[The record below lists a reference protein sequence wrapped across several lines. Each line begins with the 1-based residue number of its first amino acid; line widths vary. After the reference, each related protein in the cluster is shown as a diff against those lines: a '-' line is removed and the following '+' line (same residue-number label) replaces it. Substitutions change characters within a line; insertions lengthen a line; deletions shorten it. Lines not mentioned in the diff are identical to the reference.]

1 MSAAT
6 VEPAAQEPFN
16 RRTLFWGI
24 FASLLAAA
32 GFFLLSTYAPDFRQ
46 PGNGGATP
54 LSKSGVG
61 YAGLAE
67 WLRLTGEPPA
77 MARTEDD
84 LGTDMLLIV
93 TISPES
99 DPAALDRILE
109 LRQDLNTLFVL
120 PKWQTLPLEEHEG
133 WKMKFG
139 RLPES
144 VVNQWLGRIAKSR
157 IGVGQSKVRQ
167 LDVEGRLVAA
177 PDELQW
183 VADEHPIIAA
193 GNDKAVLT
201 ELDDKPF
208 YILTDPDL
216 INNAALADSTKAA
229 AALDLISRLQS
240 GIGPSWSNF
249 KLPDPDQLG
258 DDASENPDKR
268 GRAQPVMFDLTLH
281 GAGRKYDLA
290 KLLVEPPFLALT
302 LTILAAAAL
311 AFLRGLGRFGPPRAD
326 QRAIAFGK
334 RALVDTTAMLLR
346 RAGRLDELGGRY
358 AALMRVRAG
367 ALLGAPQGLQGE
379 ALDRWLDSRDKDEVS
394 GFTARAQA
402 AGEAKN
408 LTQMHEAAERLHDW
422 TARRLGERR

>member
-46 PGNGGATP
+46 PGNGSATP

-67 WLRLTGEPPA
+67 WLRLTGETPA

-144 VVNQWLGRIAKSR
+144 VVNQWLGRIAKTK

-183 VADEHPIIAA
+183 VADEDPIIAA

-229 AALDLISRLQS
+229 AALDLIALLQREK
-240 GIGPSWSNF
+240 G
-249 KLPDPDQLG
+249 Q
-258 DDASENPDKR
+258 
-268 GRAQPVMFDLTLH
+268 VMFDLTLH

-290 KLLVEPPFLALT
+290 KLLVEPPFLTLT

-326 QRAIAFGK
+326 RRAIAFGK

-367 ALLGAPQGLQGE
+367 ARLGAPQGLQGE

>member
-1 MSAAT
+1 MSATT
-6 VEPAAQEPFN
+6 VETAAQEPFN

-67 WLRLTGEPPA
+67 WLRLTGETPA
-77 MARTEDD
+77 MARTDQD

-93 TISPES
+93 TISPDS
-99 DPAALDRILE
+99 DPEALDHILE
-109 LRQDLNTLFVL
+109 LRQDQDTLFVL

-133 WKMKFG
+133 WNMKFG
-139 RLPES
+139 RLPDS
-144 VVNQWLGRIAKSR
+144 VVNQWLGRIANAK
-157 IGVGQSKVRQ
+157 IGVGQSTVQ
-167 LDVEGRLVAA
+167 ELDIEGRLVTA

-183 VADEHPIIAA
+183 VADKYPMIAA

-201 ELDDKPF
+201 EVEDKPF

-216 INNAALADSTKAA
+216 INNAALKDADKAA
-229 AALDLISRLQS
+229 AALDLIALLEPEK
-240 GIGPSWSNF
+240 G
-249 KLPDPDQLG
+249 
-258 DDASENPDKR
+258 
-268 GRAQPVMFDLTLH
+268 PVMFDLTLH

-311 AFLRGLGRFGPPRAD
+311 AFLHGLGRFGPPRAEL
-326 QRAIAFGK
+326 RAIAFGK

-346 RAGRLDELGGRY
+346 RAGRLEELGGRY
-358 AALMRVRAG
+358 AVLAGVRAG

-379 ALDRWLDSRDKDEVS
+379 ALNHWLDSRDKDETR
-394 GFTARAQA
+394 GFTTRAQA
-402 AGEAKN
+402 VGEAKN
-408 LTQMHEAAERLHDW
+408 LTQMHVAAKQLHDW

>member
-54 LSKSGVG
+54 LAKSGVG

-67 WLRLTGEPPA
+67 WLRLTGETPA

-99 DPAALDRILE
+99 DPAALDHILE
-109 LRQDLNTLFVL
+109 LRQDLHTLFVL

-139 RLPES
+139 RLPDP
-144 VVNQWLGRIAKSR
+144 VVNQWLGRIANAKM
-157 IGVGQSKVRQ
+157 GVGQSKVRQ

-183 VADEHPIIAA
+183 VADEDPIIAA

-216 INNAALADSTKAA
+216 INNAALRDPAKAA
-229 AALDLISRLQS
+229 AALDLIALV
-240 GIGPSWSNF
+240 
-249 KLPDPDQLG
+249 
-258 DDASENPDKR
+258 
-268 GRAQPVMFDLTLH
+268 QPEKGQVMFDLTLH

-311 AFLRGLGRFGPPRAD
+311 AFLHGLGRFGPPRAA

-346 RAGRLDELGGRY
+346 RAGRLEELGGRY

>member
-46 PGNGGATP
+46 PGNGSATP

-67 WLRLTGEPPA
+67 WLRLTGETPA
-77 MARTEDD
+77 MARTDQD

-99 DPAALDRILE
+99 DPAALDHILE

-139 RLPES
+139 RLPDS
-144 VVNQWLGRIAKSR
+144 VVNQWLGRIANAK
-157 IGVGQSKVRQ
+157 IGVGQSTVQQ
-167 LDVEGRLVAA
+167 LDIEGQLVAA

-193 GNDKAVLT
+193 GNNKAVLT
-201 ELDDKPF
+201 EVDGKPF
-208 YILTDPDL
+208 YVLTDPDL
-216 INNAALADSTKAA
+216 INNAAIGNPDKAA
-229 AALDLISRLQS
+229 AALDLIALLQPEK
-240 GIGPSWSNF
+240 G
-249 KLPDPDQLG
+249 Q
-258 DDASENPDKR
+258 
-268 GRAQPVMFDLTLH
+268 VMFDLTLH

-311 AFLRGLGRFGPPRAD
+311 AFLRGLGRFGPPRAE

-346 RAGRLDELGGRY
+346 RAGRLEELGGRY

>member
-1 MSAAT
+1 MSA

-67 WLRLTGEPPA
+67 WLRLTGETPA

-99 DPAALDRILE
+99 DPAALDHILE
-109 LRQDLNTLFVL
+109 LRQDLDTLFVL

-144 VVNQWLGRIAKSR
+144 VVNQWLGRIANAK
-157 IGVGQSKVRQ
+157 IGVGQGTARQ
-167 LDVEGRLVAA
+167 LDIEGRLIAA
-177 PDELQW
+177 PDDLQW
-183 VADEHPIIAA
+183 VQDEYPMIAA
-193 GNDKAVLT
+193 GNDKAVLS
-201 ELDDKPF
+201 EVDEKPF

-216 INNAALADSTKAA
+216 INNAGLGDSDKAA
-229 AALDLISRLQS
+229 AALDLIALLQPEN
-240 GIGPSWSNF
+240 GP
-249 KLPDPDQLG
+249 
-258 DDASENPDKR
+258 
-268 GRAQPVMFDLTLH
+268 VIFDLTLH
-281 GAGRKYDLA
+281 GAARKYDLA

-311 AFLRGLGRFGPPRAD
+311 AFLHGLGRFGPPRAEL
-326 QRAIAFGK
+326 RAIAFGK

-346 RAGRLDELGGRY
+346 RAGRLEELGGRY

-379 ALDRWLDSRDKDEVS
+379 ALDHWLDSRDKDEAS

-408 LTQMHEAAERLHDW
+408 LTQMHEAAERLHHW